1 MPEVTSFEPGAFCWI
16 ELTTTDEAAA
26 KRFYLPLF
34 GWTNVDSPIPGN
46 GVYVMLKKNGRD
58 VGALYEN
65 KNATPA
71 WLSYVWVTNVD
82 ESAAK
87 AKSLG
92 GTVLQPPFDVMGIG
106 RMAVVQDPAGAK
118 FALWQAMGPSG
129 IGISNEQ
136 GALCW
141 NELTTTDLAGSE
153 TFYTSLFGWG
163 AKHGTGGGMEYT
175 ELSIGGK
182 GIGGMM
188 AMPKMMEGTPSHW
201 IPYFAVDD
209 ADAVANDAKSRGAEI
224 YGPHDIPNV
233 GRFAVIADPQGARFA
248 IIKPG

>member
-1 MPEVTSFEPGAFCWI
+1 MVEVWGE
-16 ELTTTDEAAA
+16 
-26 KRFYLPLF
+26 R
-34 GWTNVDSPIPGN
+34 
-46 GVYVMLKKNGRD
+46 
-58 VGALYEN
+58 
-65 KNATPA
+65 
-71 WLSYVWVTNVD
+71 
-82 ESAAK
+82 

-129 IGISNEQ
+129 IGVSNEP

-153 TFYTSLFGWG
+153 TFYTSLFGWR

-175 ELSIGGK
+175 ELSVGDK

-188 AMPKMMEGTPSHW
+188 AVPAMMEGTPSHW
-201 IPYFAVDD
+201 IPYFALDNTDSVPH
-209 ADAVANDAKSRGAEI
+209 DAKSRRAET
-224 YGPHDIPNV
+224 YGPYHIPHV
-233 GRFAVIADPQGARFA
+233 GRLPVIAHPPGARF
-248 IIKPG
+248 

>member
-1 MPEVTSFEPGAFCWI
+1 MPEKTSFVPGEFCWI
-16 ELTTTDEAAA
+16 ELATTDEAAA
-26 KRFYLPLF
+26 KEFYLPLF
-34 GWTNVDSPIPGN
+34 GWTNVDSPIPGD
-46 GVYVMLKKNGRD
+46 GVYVMLKKDGRD

-65 KNATPA
+65 KNVPPA
-71 WLSYVWVTNVD
+71 WLSYVWVANAD
-82 ESAAK
+82 ESAEK

-92 GTVLQPPFDVMGIG
+92 GTVVMPPFDVMGIG

-118 FALWQAMGPSG
+118 FAIWQALGPSG
-129 IGISNEQ
+129 VGVTGEA

-153 TFYTSLFGWG
+153 TFYTSLFGWS

-175 ELSIGGK
+175 ELSVGGT

-188 AMPKMMEGTPSHW
+188 AMPAMMEGMPSHW

-209 ADAVANDAKSRGAEI
+209 ADAITNDAKSHGAEA

-233 GRFAVIADPQGARFA
+233 GRFAVINDPQGARFA
-248 IIKPG
+248 IVKLG